1 MQLTKI
7 AWVSIVLNII
17 TAILAT
23 VIIVL
28 ILLGNTEPANGE
40 EKEVEVVCDCTCPVE
55 EPTAPSEP
63 PTVTEPPI
71 ETTEPTAPTVQT
83 ELTESIKVPTAEA
96 TEPDNYYLGEFKLT
110 AYCPCEKCCGQW
122 ANGITSTGVTAKAG
136 RTIAVDPSVIPY
148 RTEVIIN
155 GHTYVAEDCGGA
167 IKGNRIDI
175 YFDTHEEAL
184 EFGVQYED
192 VYIVGS
198 E

>member
-1 MQLTKI
+1 MSLTKI

-23 VIIVL
+23 AILVMLL
-28 ILLGNTEPANGE
+28 IGNAEPVKGE
-40 EKEVEVVCDCTCPVE
+40 DEVDVVCDCTCPVE
-55 EPTAPSEP
+55 EPTEP
-63 PTVTEPPI
+63 TEITEPTEEVTEP
-71 ETTEPTAPTVQT
+71 TEPTVVTEPVEPTEEPT
-83 ELTESIKVPTAEA
+83 EVIEV

-110 AYCPCEKCCGQW
+110 AYCPCSSCCGQW
-122 ANGITSTGVTAKAG
+122 ADGITATGTTAKAG

-148 RTEVIIN
+148 GSEVIIN

-175 YFDTHEEAL
+175 YFDSHSEAL
-184 EFGVQYED
+184 EFGIQYAD
-192 VYIVGS
+192 VYIVG